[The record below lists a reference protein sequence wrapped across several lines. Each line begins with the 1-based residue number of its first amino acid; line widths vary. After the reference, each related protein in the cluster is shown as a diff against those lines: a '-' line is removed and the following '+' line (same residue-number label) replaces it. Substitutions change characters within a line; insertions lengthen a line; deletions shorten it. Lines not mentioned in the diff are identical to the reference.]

1 MTGVTV
7 TLGGGG
13 GGADAFFPHEANPTK
28 SSPAMQASERFISR
42 FVFGKARIVNDP
54 KRRLGS
60 EWRFPS
66 RSGVWETP
74 KQTFPD

>member
-1 MTGVTV
+1 
-7 TLGGGG
+7 
-13 GGADAFFPHEANPTK
+13 
-28 SSPAMQASERFISR
+28 MQASERFISR
-42 FVFGKARIVNDP
+42 FVFAKARIVNDL

-60 EWRFPS
+60 EWPFPS